1 LKKKEFNCV
10 ILESKTTIEKEA
22 DEQDENSLPK
32 SKRMKRE
39 EEDDTDENESNNDE
53 EEEEEEEEE
62 EDEPTPEKKPI
73 RKTKEIKKNSGR
85 SICNKRNKL

>member
-1 LKKKEFNCV
+1 MIKKMQRVKQQYRVMVGMKFVEKKKEFNCV

-39 EEDDTDENESNNDE
+39 EEEG
-53 EEEEEEEEE
+53 
-62 EDEPTPEKKPI
+62 
-73 RKTKEIKKNSGR
+73 KT
-85 SICNKRNKL
+85 

>member
-1 LKKKEFNCV
+1 LKTKKEFNCV
-10 ILESKTTIEKEA
+10 ILESKTTIEKET

-53 EEEEEEEEE
+53 EEEEE
-62 EDEPTPEKKPI
+62 DEPTPEKKQI

>member
-1 LKKKEFNCV
+1 MKKKEFNCV

-39 EEDDTDENESNNDE
+39 EDDTDENESDNE